1 MKQIHLVIRRI
12 NPALK
17 IDLVQIGCLQ
27 DGQFKELP
35 LSDFENSLI
44 PSFVRIGSVSDNP
57 VIRHSDISDLLAGL
71 SSFPGFSVEFFD
83 NTLVLM
89 FDFNFDS
96 HVSGEITSKEE
107 GKGN

>member
-17 IDLVQIGCLQ
+17 IDLVQIGCLL
-27 DGQFKELP
+27 DGQFKDLP

-44 PSFVRIGSVSDNP
+44 PSFVVLVGFGQSFY
-57 VIRHSDISDLLAGL
+57 
-71 SSFPGFSVEFFD
+71 SSFGHLRSSSWIIVVSWLFCRVFD

-89 FDFNFDS
+89 FDFNLDS
-96 HVSGEITSKEE
+96 HEITSKEE